1 MSDSRWMARI
11 LCALVLFLV
20 PLNAA
25 AMNVEI
31 NVIGAREELSDRL
44 RNASLVIEAAAKEDA
59 TAQDVLAA
67 ARADY
72 LRLIEVLYDE
82 GHYGGVINI
91 LVDGREAADISALAG
106 PPKINNVRLRI
117 EPGPL
122 FRFSQ
127 ADIGPLVN
135 NTAPVDGYAVGEAA
149 RAGVIRRA
157 ARDAVTTWREVGH
170 AKAQVDEQR
179 IAADHA
185 RDAVLS
191 DIRIAPG
198 PRLRFGEL
206 TVPEGES
213 RVRPTRVRAIAGLPT
228 GQIYAPEDLQEAEQ
242 RLRRTGAFRSVVLE
256 EADAPT
262 SGDRLDFSAALT
274 DAKPRRVGAG
284 IELSSLEGLTLSGFW
299 LHRNLLGGAE
309 RLRFDFEVG
318 GIGGNSGGIDYVL
331 GGRYERP
338 ATFTPDT
345 SLFLNF
351 NIQELDEPEF
361 RERSIR
367 VGGGVMHR
375 FNDKLTGETGIAYQ
389 YSEIDDDLGSRS
401 LEHLLFPANLT
412 HDDRDDP
419 LDATDGWYVR
429 LEGTPFISPD
439 TDKIGSRI
447 YADARSY
454 IGLGEENRFVVAGR
468 LQLGSVSGAD
478 LSEVPPDML
487 FFSGGAGTVRGHA
500 YQSLAIDLGGG
511 NRIGGR
517 SFLAL
522 SSELRTRITDVWSV
536 VAFADTGF
544 VGQDSWGTENGD
556 WHSGAGLGARYDTG
570 IGPIRVD
577 LATPLDG
584 DAGQD
589 FELYIGIGQA
599 F

>member
-1 MSDSRWMARI
+1 MSDSRWVARI
-11 LCALVLFLV
+11 FGALALFLL
-20 PLNAA
+20 PLSAT
-25 AMNVEI
+25 AMDIELNV
-31 NVIGAREELSDRL
+31 VGAREKLSDRL
-44 RNASLVIEAAAKEDA
+44 RNASLVVEAASKEDV
-59 TAQDVLAA
+59 TAQDVIAA

-72 LRLIEVLYDE
+72 LQLVEVLYDE
-82 GHYGGVINI
+82 GHYGGVVSIM
-91 LVDGREAADISALAG
+91 VDGQEAADISTLAG
-106 PPKINNVRLRI
+106 PGTIDKVRLRI

-122 FRFSQ
+122 FWFSQ

-135 NTAPVDGYAVGEAA
+135 NTRPVEGYAAGEAA

-157 ARDAVTTWREVGH
+157 ARDAVTTWRSVGH
-170 AKAQVDEQR
+170 AKAEVADQS
-179 IAADHA
+179 ITADHA
-185 RDAVLS
+185 RDAILS
-191 DIRIAPG
+191 DIRISPG

-206 TVPEGES
+206 TVPEGGS
-213 RVRPTRVRAIAGLPT
+213 RVRPSRVRAIAGLPT
-228 GQIYAPEDLQEAEQ
+228 GEIYSPDDLRQAEQ
-242 RLRRTGAFRSVVLE
+242 RLRNTGAFRSVVLE
-256 EADAPT
+256 EAEAP
-262 SGDRLDFSAALT
+262 SPGDRLDFNAALT
-274 DAKPRRVGAG
+274 DAKRRRVGAG

-299 LHRNLLGGAE
+299 MHRNLLGGAE
-309 RLRFDFEVG
+309 RLRFDFKVG
-318 GIGGNSGGIDYVL
+318 GIGGDSGGIDYVF

-345 SLFLNF
+345 TLFLSF

-401 LEHLLFPANLT
+401 LEHLLFPASLT
-412 HDDRDDP
+412 YDGRNDP
-419 LDATDGWYVR
+419 LNATDGWYAK
-429 LEGTPFISPD
+429 LEGTPFIGPD
-439 TDKIGSRI
+439 TDTIGSRL

-454 IGLGEENRFVVAGR
+454 VGLGEDDRFVIAGR
-468 LQLGSVSGAD
+468 LQLGSVSGAE
-478 LSEVPPDML
+478 LSEVPPEML
-487 FFSGGAGTVRGHA
+487 FFSGGAGTVRGHS

-522 SSELRTRITDVWSV
+522 SSELRTKINDVWSV

-556 WHSGAGLGARYDTG
+556 WHSGAGLGARYNTG

-584 DAGQD
+584 GAGED